1 MKSFKKHLNEAKD
14 THCSDKCCGADTK
27 AEDCDCSADC
37 PHCNCNSVNEK
48 VGTEYTPHWMVHPK
62 TGERIRAEKEVDHHR
77 MKAMGYTTE
86 SVEPD
91 LDEAL
96 TKWAGADKRKS
107 YYTSVKH
114 AYKPKHTNT
123 GNDSYD
129 PKKVETQ
136 AHLQHAQNFHDRE
149 TDKGYD
155 RYHTT
160 HLSVPHHEAQ
170 VGHLHKAMKAN
181 AKGDEAGLK
190 KHMTAYHHGNENH
203 KINKTATYTHAHHLP
218 HHSSSNVNE
227 TFDPKHP
234 KVMAA
239 RKAVKNGTY
248 NGNVDRNGNAI
259 VHIKG
264 KPHTVTK
271 GDPAARHE
279 STEQLD
285 ELSPATLKS
294 YKKKS
299 LKQYKQSANKRMAG
313 GGDYGSATKAAQDKH
328 QKRFDKRHKGIGS
341 EIKRTTDDDI
351 HLKDPKGLVRKD
363 PKSNSMTGKPAPYK
377 YKLGEDLEYE
387 EMNEAIIDI
396 INENN
401 ITIEQLENMTEEE
414 LQELL
419 SATGKVIGGTARA
432 AFAAT
437 RLAGR
442 GIKAVGK
449 AALMN
454 KQGNI
459 RGTQRAKTDAEKAQN
474 DRHQSTLAKIQDK
487 RRDNI
492 HQKLAIRKSNRLKRD
507 IDRAKAKLKQTQ
519 NKPKPK
525 IY

>member
-48 VGTEYTPHWMVHPK
+48 VGTEYTPHLMVHPK

-129 PKKVETQ
+129 RKKIETQ

-259 VHIKG
+259 V
-264 KPHTVTK
+264 
-271 GDPAARHE
+271 D
-279 STEQLD
+279 
-285 ELSPATLKS
+285 
-294 YKKKS
+294 
-299 LKQYKQSANKRMAG
+299 
-313 GGDYGSATKAAQDKH
+313 
-328 QKRFDKRHKGIGS
+328 
-341 EIKRTTDDDI
+341 
-351 HLKDPKGLVRKD
+351 
-363 PKSNSMTGKPAPYK
+363 
-377 YKLGEDLEYE
+377 
-387 EMNEAIIDI
+387 
-396 INENN
+396 
-401 ITIEQLENMTEEE
+401 
-414 LQELL
+414 
-419 SATGKVIGGTARA
+419 
-432 AFAAT
+432 
-437 RLAGR
+437 
-442 GIKAVGK
+442 
-449 AALMN
+449 
-454 KQGNI
+454 
-459 RGTQRAKTDAEKAQN
+459 
-474 DRHQSTLAKIQDK
+474 
-487 RRDNI
+487 
-492 HQKLAIRKSNRLKRD
+492 RKSVV
-507 IDRAKAKLKQTQ
+507 
-519 NKPKPK
+519 
-525 IY
+525 

>member
-48 VGTEYTPHWMVHPK
+48 VGSEYTPHWMVHPK

-77 MKAMGYTTE
+77 MKAMGYTAE

-96 TKWAGADKRKS
+96 DKWAGTDKRKS

-114 AYKPKHTNT
+114 AYRPKHRNT

-160 HLSVPHHEAQ
+160 HQSVPHHSGQ
-170 VGHLHKAMKAN
+170 VDHLHKAMKAN

-203 KINKTATYTHAHHLP
+203 KINKTATYPHAHHLP
-218 HHSSSNVNE
+218 YHSSSNVNE

-259 VHIKG
+259 VHIDG

-279 STEQLD
+279 STSQLD

-351 HLKDPKGLVRKD
+351 HLKDPKGLVRRD
-363 PKSNSMTGKPAPYK
+363 
-377 YKLGEDLEYE
+377 
-387 EMNEAIIDI
+387 
-396 INENN
+396 
-401 ITIEQLENMTEEE
+401 
-414 LQELL
+414 
-419 SATGKVIGGTARA
+419 
-432 AFAAT
+432 
-437 RLAGR
+437 RL
-442 GIKAVGK
+442 
-449 AALMN
+449 
-454 KQGNI
+454 
-459 RGTQRAKTDAEKAQN
+459 
-474 DRHQSTLAKIQDK
+474 
-487 RRDNI
+487 
-492 HQKLAIRKSNRLKRD
+492 
-507 IDRAKAKLKQTQ
+507 
-519 NKPKPK
+519 
-525 IY
+525 